1 MAQPMKKED
10 IQKQIN
16 MEKIEYYM
24 VHVVG
29 KQSPT
34 KLHSN
39 QLSAELEA
47 ERLAKSERR
56 EVFVF
61 KAITK
66 FDLMD
71 VIKTDLT
78 K

>member
-1 MAQPMKKED
+1 MAQAMEKED

-29 KQSPT
+29 KQSPI

-47 ERLAKSERR
+47 ERLAKLERR
-56 EVFVF
+56 EVFVY
-61 KAITK
+61 KAISK
-66 FDLMD
+66 FELKD
-71 VIKTDLT
+71 VIKIDLT

>member
-1 MAQPMKKED
+1 MAQAMEKED
-10 IQKQIN
+10 IQQQIS
-16 MEKIEYYM
+16 MQYTDYYM

-29 KQSPT
+29 KQNPI

-47 ERLAKSERR
+47 ERLAKLERR
-56 EVFVF
+56 EVFVY
-61 KAITK
+61 KAISK
-66 FDLMD
+66 FELKD
-71 VIKTDLT
+71 VIKIDLT

>member
-1 MAQPMKKED
+1 
-10 IQKQIN
+10 
-16 MEKIEYYM
+16 MESIEYYM

-29 KQSPT
+29 KPVPI

-47 ERLAKSERR
+47 ERIARAEKK

-66 FDLMD
+66 FELKD

-78 K
+78 NQLNKDKKYE

>member
-1 MAQPMKKED
+1 
-10 IQKQIN
+10 
-16 MEKIEYYM
+16 MEKIDYYM

-29 KQSPT
+29 KPGPI

-47 ERLAKSERR
+47 ERLAKQEKKTT
-56 EVFVF
+56 FVF
-61 KAITK
+61 KAIKK
-66 FDLMD
+66 FDMTD

-78 K
+78 KQ

>member
-1 MAQPMKKED
+1 MAQPMEKED
-10 IQKQIN
+10 IQKQIS

>member
-1 MAQPMKKED
+1 
-10 IQKQIN
+10 

-29 KQSPT
+29 KQSPI

-47 ERLAKSERR
+47 ERLARSEKR

-61 KAITK
+61 KAISK
-66 FDLMD
+66 FELKD
-71 VIKTDLT
+71 VVKIDLT